1 MGKINLK
8 PNYQRMAIKDKMM
21 YITRVVTFSRIS
33 ATALIDSASRNSS
46 ITKGHIS
53 ASCDA
58 IMNEFQNYLLNGH
71 SVEIPYL
78 GTFRLGVS
86 CKSADKAEDVSANN
100 VYRKKIIFTP
110 SVSFKALLEQCNFE
124 MLGVGE
130 TAAADNEGGN
140 DNA

>member
-1 MGKINLK
+1 MGKIKLR

-33 ATALIDSASRNSS
+33 AEALIDSASRNSS

-78 GTFRLGVS
+78 GTFRLSVS
-86 CKSADKAEDVSANN
+86 CKSADKADEVSADN
-100 VYRKKIIFTP
+100 VYRRKIVFTP
-110 SVSFKALLEQCNFE
+110 SVSFKALLGQCNFE
-124 MLGVGE
+124 MLDVSE
-130 TAAADNEGGN
+130 TDASGNEGGN